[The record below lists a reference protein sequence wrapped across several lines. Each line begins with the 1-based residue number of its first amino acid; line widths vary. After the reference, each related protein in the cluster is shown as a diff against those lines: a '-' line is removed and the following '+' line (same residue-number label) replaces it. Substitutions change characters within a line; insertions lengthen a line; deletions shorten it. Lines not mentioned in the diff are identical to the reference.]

1 MMRKKTLGSLSC
13 PITITS
19 QPSSQTDCYN
29 NGVEFTAAFDA
40 GGATVTYQ
48 WESSPDGTTWTPI
61 SAVWPNISGASGSTS
76 TSPIILTVNNIG
88 VGGANGINTNGLRY
102 RLVITDASGPC
113 TVSTDGLAALTINDI
128 TTITPSILTPSITA
142 VEICQGTTI
151 TYTVATQGQTPTS
164 IQWRKDLVNLSNVGA
179 YSGVTSNT
187 LTITNPTAA
196 QSGSYSV
203 TVVFPITFPNNNG
216 AGATTCQQTSNLT
229 RNLTVFAACT
239 ADAGPDQTVCSSS
252 PNVTLAGVIGGGATS
267 GIWSGGTGT
276 FNPINTALNA
286 VYTPSSAEI
295 SAGTVTLTLTT
306 NDPSGPCTPV
316 SDQMTITINN
326 VTAGAVAADQTICSG
341 GDPAAFTE
349 TTAATGNGALTY
361 QWQSN
366 TTGCGG
372 TWTNIAGA
380 TSATYDAPSG
390 LATTTYYRRVVTST
404 LGGVPCAANSNCIT
418 VTVNNVTPGTVAADQ
433 TICSGGDPA
442 AFTQTAAATGAG
454 TLTYQWQSSTT
465 SCAAGFTDIAG
476 ATGTT
481 YDIPSGLATT
491 TYYRRVVTSTLG
503 GVPCT
508 ANSNCITVTVNNVT
522 AGVVAADQT
531 ICSSGDP
538 AAFTVTTAATGTG
551 ALTYQWQSNTTGCGG
566 TWANIA
572 GATAATYDI
581 PSGLATTTYY
591 RRVVTSTLNGVPCSA
606 NSNCITVTINSVTAG
621 TVAADQTICN
631 GGDPAVFSETTPAT
645 GAGSLSYQW
654 QSNATVVVE
663 HGPILLV
670 RLLLLMMHH
679 LDLQQQ
685 LTIDVLLLQLRVV
698 CLVLRTVTV
707 LLLQLTM

>member
-1 MMRKKTLGSLSC
+1 VPCVANSNCITVTVNNVTAGVVAANQTICSGGDPVAFTVTTAATGNGTLSY
-13 PITITS
+13 
-19 QPSSQTDCYN
+19 QWQSSTTDCT
-29 NGVEFTAAFDA
+29 NGFTD
-40 GGATVTYQ
+40 
-48 WESSPDGTTWTPI
+48 
-61 SAVWPNISGASGSTS
+61 ISGATGATYDIPSGIATTTYYRRVVTS
-76 TSPIILTVNNIG
+76 T
-88 VGGANGINTNGLRY
+88 
-102 RLVITDASGPC
+102 
-113 TVSTDGLAALTINDI
+113 
-128 TTITPSILTPSITA
+128 
-142 VEICQGTTI
+142 
-151 TYTVATQGQTPTS
+151 
-164 IQWRKDLVNLSNVGA
+164 
-179 YSGVTSNT
+179 
-187 LTITNPTAA
+187 
-196 QSGSYSV
+196 
-203 TVVFPITFPNNNG
+203 
-216 AGATTCQQTSNLT
+216 
-229 RNLTVFAACT
+229 
-239 ADAGPDQTVCSSS
+239 
-252 PNVTLAGVIGGGATS
+252 
-267 GIWSGGTGT
+267 
-276 FNPINTALNA
+276 LNA
-286 VYTPSSAEI
+286 V
-295 SAGTVTLTLTT
+295 
-306 NDPSGPCTPV
+306 PCTATSNCV
-316 SDQMTITINN
+316 TITINN

-531 ICSSGDP
+531 ICSGGDP

-654 QSNATVVVE
+654 QSNAT
-663 HGPILLV
+663 GCGGTWTNIAGATSATYDAPSGLAATTYY
-670 RLLLLMMHH
+670 R
-679 LDLQQQ
+679 
-685 LTIDVLLLQLRVV
+685 RVV
-698 CLVLRTVTV
+698 TSTQGGVPCVANSNCITVTV
-707 LLLQLTM
+707 NNVTAGVVAANQTICSGGDPVAFTVTTAANRKRYLILSVAKQHY

>member
-1 MMRKKTLGSLSC
+1 
-13 PITITS
+13 
-19 QPSSQTDCYN
+19 
-29 NGVEFTAAFDA
+29 
-40 GGATVTYQ
+40 
-48 WESSPDGTTWTPI
+48 
-61 SAVWPNISGASGSTS
+61 
-76 TSPIILTVNNIG
+76 
-88 VGGANGINTNGLRY
+88 
-102 RLVITDASGPC
+102 
-113 TVSTDGLAALTINDI
+113 
-128 TTITPSILTPSITA
+128 
-142 VEICQGTTI
+142 
-151 TYTVATQGQTPTS
+151 
-164 IQWRKDLVNLSNVGA
+164 
-179 YSGVTSNT
+179 
-187 LTITNPTAA
+187 
-196 QSGSYSV
+196 
-203 TVVFPITFPNNNG
+203 
-216 AGATTCQQTSNLT
+216 
-229 RNLTVFAACT
+229 
-239 ADAGPDQTVCSSS
+239 
-252 PNVTLAGVIGGGATS
+252 
-267 GIWSGGTGT
+267 
-276 FNPINTALNA
+276 
-286 VYTPSSAEI
+286 
-295 SAGTVTLTLTT
+295 
-306 NDPSGPCTPV
+306 
-316 SDQMTITINN
+316 
-326 VTAGAVAADQTICSG
+326 
-341 GDPAAFTE
+341 
-349 TTAATGNGALTY
+349 
-361 QWQSN
+361 
-366 TTGCGG
+366 
-372 TWTNIAGA
+372 
-380 TSATYDAPSG
+380 
-390 LATTTYYRRVVTST
+390 
-404 LGGVPCAANSNCIT
+404 VPCAANSNCIT

-531 ICSSGDP
+531 ICSGGDP

-654 QSNATVVVE
+654 QSNATGCGGTWTNIAGATSATYDAPSGLAATTYYRRVVTSTLNGVPCSTNSNCITVTINNVTAGVVAADQAICSSGGDPTAFTVTTPSTGSGALTYQWQSSTTSCAAGFSNIAGATSATYDAPSGLVVTTYYRRVVTSTLNGIPCSANSNCITIAVATPPTISLQPPTTYSTCSGTTVSFTVASSGGSPAPTVQWQISTDNVSWSDINGATSTTLTFSAGSNDDGKYYRAVFSNGCIVTTTSMQLIVGSPIGIKNPDGDPVSTTACSNQPVTFTAAANGKQD
-663 HGPILLV
+663 HMTVVWQYSCTGIGGPWTDVTFGATNNSFTGGGGIDGTGVFTSNFTFTPNPPTTPGNGCLFRAKFSNGGCAEV
-670 RLLLLMMHH
+670 YTEPAT
-679 LDLQQQ
+679 
-685 LTIDVLLLQLRVV
+685 LTILPSPTA
-698 CLVLRTVTV
+698 TVGLAGGGSACAGNSVPVIFSGTSNAIV
-707 LLLQLTM
+707 TYNINGGPNQTITLSGANPGTSNNKYNVNLSC